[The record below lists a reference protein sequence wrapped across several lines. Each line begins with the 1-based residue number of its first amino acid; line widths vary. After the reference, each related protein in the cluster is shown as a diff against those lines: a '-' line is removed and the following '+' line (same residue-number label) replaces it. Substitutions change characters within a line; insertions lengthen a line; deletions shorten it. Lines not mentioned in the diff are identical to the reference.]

1 MRLQKVHGVT
11 KQLFDE
17 VYKPYIGFNTITL
30 YPVLLRPKTRG
41 RIRLRSKDP
50 YESLL
55 IDPMYFDDEQDLN
68 VLVEGMKIAYE
79 LGFTP
84 ALQRYGAQPLQTK
97 HPGCES

>member
-1 MRLQKVHGVT
+1 
-11 KQLFDE
+11 
-17 VYKPYIGFNTITL
+17 
-30 YPVLLRPKTRG
+30 
-41 RIRLRSKDP
+41 
-50 YESLL
+50 
-55 IDPMYFDDEQDLN
+55 MYFDDEQDLN